1 MTPEE
6 RAKAYDV
13 LVQSLEHNQQVLI
26 KAVEDRQRY
35 ERALRAIIAR
45 ADDNSIEANG
55 SLGTSKVQDM
65 RRLAA
70 VALGEE

>member
-6 RAKAYDV
+6 RAKAYDI

-35 ERALRAIIAR
+35 EAALRAIIAR
-45 ADDNSIEANG
+45 ADTDKP
-55 SLGTSKVQDM
+55 GTSKVQDM
-65 RRLAA
+65 RRMAA
-70 VALGEE
+70 EALGQE